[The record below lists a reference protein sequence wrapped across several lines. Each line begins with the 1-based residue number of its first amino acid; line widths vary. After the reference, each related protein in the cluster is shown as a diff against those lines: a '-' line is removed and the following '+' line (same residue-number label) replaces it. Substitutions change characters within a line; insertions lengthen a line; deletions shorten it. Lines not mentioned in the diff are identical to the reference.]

1 MQRPK
6 DGDGELAEDV
16 RSGDERDQEGGKD
29 GSRAVAATSVA
40 AAAYEHAKAGED
52 KQRGGE
58 RVEAG

>member
-29 GSRAVAATSVA
+29 GSRAVAAASVA
-40 AAAYEHAKAGED
+40 AAAYKHAKAGE
-52 KQRGGE
+52 QPE
-58 RVEAG
+58 QVL